1 MKPILFSAPMVIAL
15 LDGRKTKTRRVIK
28 FPEGMTGHYA
38 PCGDRDYLYYP
49 CGIMR
54 PKYQVGDVLWVRE
67 TWRVGAWNENDG
79 SICVDYKADN
89 FANPDWIP
97 LDNAELFE
105 RLWIQSTDEAMAAGI
120 KHDEEGQY
128 HWKRGESPCK
138 WRPSIFMPKE
148 ATRIFLRVTSV
159 HAERVQDISEADAKA
174 EGIGMPLFTSADIE
188 DYGYVECFEQ
198 LWDSINEK
206 RGFGWDLNPFV
217 WVYGFEQIS
226 KEEAYKEEKA

>member
-38 PCGDRDYLYYP
+38 SCGDRDYLYYP

-67 TWRVGAWNENDG
+67 TWQRNNLWYAENDQDG
-79 SICVDYKADN
+79 YMCVVYKADGKTEN
-89 FANPDWIP
+89 VFLKKDR
-97 LDNAELFE
+97 FE
-105 RLWIQSTDEAMAAGI
+105 R
-120 KHDEEGQY
+120 QY
-128 HWKRGESPCK
+128 NSMSGSEPEWH
-138 WRPSIFMPKE
+138 PSIFMPKE

-198 LWDSINEK
+198 LWNSINEK
-206 RGFGWDLNPFV
+206 RGFGWGLNPFV

-226 KEEAYKEEKA
+226 KEEAERSEVKA

>member
-1 MKPILFSAPMVIAL
+1 MKPILFSAPMIRAI
-15 LDGRKTKTRRVIK
+15 LDGRKSMTRRVTKPPKWSSGSYDDFELDGTEVQAICDD
-28 FPEGMTGHYA
+28 TGCFARIIPPYA
-38 PCGDRDYLYYP
+38 
-49 CGIMR
+49 
-54 PKYQVGDVLWVRE
+54 VGDILWVRE
-67 TWRVGAWNENDG
+67 TWG
-79 SICVDYKADN
+79 SYAED
-89 FANPDWIP
+89 NPDSFNCDIFFRADYPDGAKTYEWREP
-97 LDNAELFE
+97 
-105 RLWIQSTDEAMAAGI
+105 DEF
-120 KHDEEGQY
+120 
-128 HWKRGESPCK
+128 GEKIICDLPKWHPC
-138 WRPSIFMPKE
+138 IFMPKE

-198 LWDSINEK
+198 LWDSVNEK